1 MKTKEIKK
9 DSFQNPN
16 SWLDVK
22 TDGTYQLLSV
32 KDSVCPGLVDE
43 KADQFDVSWVA
54 RPSLSVPESTA
65 MLEGSKYIKDAVCE
79 GDEDSFDVSL
89 TGKLS

>member
-1 MKTKEIKK
+1 
-9 DSFQNPN
+9 
-16 SWLDVK
+16 
-22 TDGTYQLLSV
+22 
-32 KDSVCPGLVDE
+32 
-43 KADQFDVSWVA
+43 VA

-65 MLEGSKYIKDAVCE
+65 LLEGSKYIKDAVCE